1 MSSTTSNLELFKYN
15 TTADASTPFSITNA
29 LNNNW
34 DKIDT
39 FAGTINTLFNGD
51 LSSATGKNLF
61 SDINTQLGQKLEAEV
76 LLEENGYIKFNN
88 GIKIG
93 YMFIHETSST
103 NPIVSGTNEVRYYTP
118 PITFKHIKC
127 GIVSP
132 SHRVNVLYSY
142 SLINNT
148 KICIGAYGPATA
160 YSVGFNCFVFVLGD

>member
-1 MSSTTSNLELFKYN
+1 MSNTTSNLELFKYN

-51 LSSATGKNLF
+51 LSSATGKTLF

-88 GIKIG
+88 IIIQWITTFNLTTYSLPLTYTNFYRAFPEEVSVHKWDNSPAAQYTSKTLSTITTSGTSLRHTPTFTIG
-93 YMFIHETSST
+93 Y
-103 NPIVSGTNEVRYYTP
+103 
-118 PITFKHIKC
+118 
-127 GIVSP
+127 
-132 SHRVNVLYSY
+132 
-142 SLINNT
+142 
-148 KICIGAYGPATA
+148 
-160 YSVGFNCFVFVLGD
+160 

>member
-51 LSSATGKNLF
+51 LSSATGKTLF

-76 LLEENGYIKFNN
+76 LLEENGYIKFNSLVTFLQKGRN
-88 GIKIG
+88 FVAPIISMNNISYIKSIA
-93 YMFIHETSST
+93 ETI
-103 NPIVSGTNEVRYYTP
+103 NLNYTQ
-118 PITFKHIKC
+118 T
-127 GIVSP
+127 
-132 SHRVNVLYSY
+132 
-142 SLINNT
+142 LINLLKLIKRFIFLCQKLIEVTLFLSNEQ
-148 KICIGAYGPATA
+148 KFAHGGEI
-160 YSVGFNCFVFVLGD
+160 